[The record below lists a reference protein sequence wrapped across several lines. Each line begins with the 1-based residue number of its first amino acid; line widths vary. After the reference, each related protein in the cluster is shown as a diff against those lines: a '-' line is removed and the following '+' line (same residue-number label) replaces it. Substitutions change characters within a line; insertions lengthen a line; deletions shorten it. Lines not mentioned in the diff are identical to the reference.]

1 MRRSL
6 MFRKRINTGISII
19 LGLFLFLLAPKV
31 FTEEIAQEEIGWPRV
46 LEHPKATVTI
56 YQPQVDSFVDNIIE
70 GRSAVSVILKGE
82 TEPVFGAIWYK
93 ARVET
98 DRDTRMVNILEVK
111 IPRTRFPDSKPEHEK
126 ELSEFLE
133 QEIPKWD
140 MNISLDRLLV
150 DLDLAE
156 KERTAAENLKNDP
169 PKILIEYDPSIL
181 VLIDGKPIME
191 KIENSSLERVVNTP
205 FLIVQDTK
213 SRAYY
218 LNGGELWMTSSNIMG
233 PWSEAKS
240 VPREVSQ
247 ITPKD
252 AGDMQQFEITDNRL
266 PKVIVATEPTELIV
280 LGGKP
285 EYAPIEETDLLYVTN
300 TESDLLMDM
309 ASQQYLILLSGR
321 WYASKSLNGPWAYV
335 PSDGLPESC
344 KNIPE
349 DSENGHL
356 LSFIAGTEQAKEAVL
371 DAEIPQTSAI
381 KRDSG
386 KDLKVEYDGNPKFEK
401 ADGTDVE
408 YAVNTSSA
416 VFKVENTYY
425 CCSEAVWYVSKKAD
439 GPWEVCDKVPDVI
452 YTIPPSCPH
461 YNTKYVYVY
470 DTTPTVVYVG
480 YYPGYM
486 GSYIYGPTIV
496 YGTGWYYRPWY
507 GRYYYPHHWTWGFH
521 VRWNPWYGWG
531 FGFSFGSGPFRFTV
545 GFGGWGGGWWGPV
558 YPRPYG
564 YPGGHR
570 AAYRAG
576 YRAGYWH
583 GASSRGG
590 APRPTPYGSRSNVYN
605 RPQNITRNIQKT
617 QLQDRQ
623 KPNVAQGQ
631 RNNVYTDRNGDVY
644 RRQDSGNWQ
653 KRENGKW
660 SSTQVPSTQ
669 DRTQTRQ
676 PSTKA
681 GSRSTLERQ
690 HQSRQKGAARTRQFQ
705 STQKTSKAS
714 PRRR

>member
-1 MRRSL
+1 
-6 MFRKRINTGISII
+6 MFNKLKNAGISMMLGII
-19 LGLFLFLLAPKV
+19 VLFLA
-31 FTEEIAQEEIGWPRV
+31 TNISAQEPAGEEIGWPRV
-46 LEHPKATVTI
+46 LEHPKAKVTM
-56 YQPQVDSFVDNIIE
+56 YQPQVDSFKDNIIE
-70 GRSAVSVILKGE
+70 GRCAVSVLAEGE
-82 TEPVFGAIWYK
+82 AAPVFGAVWYR

-98 DRDTRMVNILEVK
+98 DRDTRMVRIIDVK

-133 QEIPKWD
+133 QEIPQWEMD
-140 MNISLDRLLV
+140 ISLDRLLA

-156 KERTAAENLKNDP
+156 KERIAADNLKNDP
-169 PKILIEYDPSIL
+169 PKILIEHDPAIL
-181 VLIDGKPIME
+181 VFIDGEPIME
-191 KIENSSLERVVNTP
+191 KIENSNLERVVNTP
-205 FLIVQDTK
+205 FLIVYEKQSKD
-213 SRAYY
+213 YF
-218 LNGGELWMTSSNIMG
+218 LNGGELWMTSSDILG
-233 PWSEAKS
+233 PWSEAKRL
-240 VPREVSQ
+240 PREVSQ

-252 AGDMQQFEITDNRL
+252 PEDMPQIEATDDRL
-266 PKVIVATEPTELIV
+266 PKIIVTTEPAELIV
-280 LGGKP
+280 IDGKP

-300 TESDLLMDM
+300 TESDLFMDM

-321 WYASKSLNGPWAYV
+321 WFVSKSLNGPWAYV
-335 PSDGLPESC
+335 PSEKLPESC

-371 DAEIPQTSAI
+371 DAQIPQTSAI
-381 KRDSG
+381 DRDSG
-386 KDLKVEYDGNPKFEK
+386 KDLKVEYDGKPKFEK
-401 ADGTDVE
+401 AEDTEVE
-408 YAVNTSSA
+408 YAVNTASA

-439 GPWEVCDKVPDVI
+439 GPWEVCDKVPNVI

-470 DTTPTVVYVG
+470 DTTPSVVYVG

-507 GRYYYPHHWTWGFH
+507 GTYYYPHHWTWGFH
-521 VRWNPWYGWG
+521 VRWNPWYGWS
-531 FGFSFGSGPFRFTV
+531 FGFSFGSGPFRFTI
-545 GFGGWGGGWWGPV
+545 GTGGWGGGWWGPA

-583 GASSRGG
+583 GASRGG
-590 APRPTPYGSRSNVYN
+590 APRPTPYGSRNNVYK
-605 RPQNITRNIQKT
+605 RPQNINRNIQKT

-623 KPNVAQGQ
+623 RPNVAQGQ
-631 RNNVYTDRNGDVY
+631 RNNVYTDRSGNVF
-644 RRQDSGNWQ
+644 RRQDNGNWQ
-653 KRENGKW
+653 SREEGKW
-660 SSTQVPSTQ
+660 SSTQRPSTQ
-669 DRTQTRQ
+669 DRAQATKQ
-676 PSTKA
+676 PTTKQ
-681 GSRSTLERQ
+681 RSVSALERQ
-690 HQSRQKGAARTRQFQ
+690 HQSRQRGNTRTRQFQ
-705 STQKTSKAS
+705 SIQKSSGTRA
-714 PRRR
+714 RRR

>member
-6 MFRKRINTGISII
+6 MFEKLKNTGVCII
-19 LGLFLFLLAPKV
+19 LGLSLLFLAPNI
-31 FTEEIAQEEIGWPRV
+31 FTQEIAQEEIGWPRE
-46 LEHPKATVTI
+46 LEHPKGKITI
-56 YQPQVDSFVDNIIE
+56 YQPQVDSFEDNIIE

-82 TEPVFGAIWYK
+82 AEPVFGAVWYK
-93 ARVET
+93 AHVET
-98 DRDTRMVNILEVK
+98 DRDTRMVNIIDIK
-111 IPRTRFPDSKPEHEK
+111 ILRTRFPDSKPEHEK
-126 ELSEFLE
+126 ELSKYLE

-140 MNISLDRLLV
+140 MNISLDRLIAG
-150 DLDLAE
+150 LDLAE
-156 KERTAAENLKNDP
+156 KERIAAENLKTDP
-169 PKILIEYDPSIL
+169 PKIIIEYDPSIL
-181 VLIDGKPIME
+181 VIIDGEPIME
-191 KIENSSLERVVNTP
+191 KIENTSLKRVVNTP

-213 SRAYY
+213 SKTYY

-240 VPREVSQ
+240 LPREVSQ
-247 ITPKD
+247 ITPKNPEE
-252 AGDMQQFEITDNRL
+252 MPQIEINDNRL
-266 PKVIVATEPTELIV
+266 PKVKVATEPTELIV
-280 LGGKP
+280 IDGKP

-309 ASQQYLILLSGR
+309 ASQQYLVLLSGR
-321 WYASKSLNGPWAYV
+321 WYVSKSLSGPWMYV

-356 LSFIAGTEQAKEAVL
+356 LAFIAGTEQAKEAVL

-386 KDLKVEYDGNPKFEK
+386 KDMKVEYDGNPKFEK
-401 ADGTDVE
+401 AEGTEVE
-408 YAVNTSSA
+408 YAVNTASA

-439 GPWEVCDKVPDVI
+439 GPWEVCDSVPDVI

-470 DTTPTVVYVG
+470 DTTPSVVYVG

-531 FGFSFGSGPFRFTV
+531 FGFSFGSGPFRFTM
-545 GFGGWGGGWWGPV
+545 GFGGWGGGWWGPA

-576 YRAGYWH
+576 YRAGYWQ
-583 GASSRGG
+583 GASRGG
-590 APRPTPYGSRSNVYN
+590 PPRPTPYGSRSNIYN
-605 RPQNITRNIQKT
+605 RPQNITRNIQIK

-631 RNNVYTDRNGDVY
+631 RNNIYTDRNGDVY
-644 RRQDSGNWQ
+644 RRQDNGNWQ
-653 KRENGKW
+653 KRDNGKW
-660 SSTQVPSTQ
+660 SSTQRPSTQ

-681 GSRSTLERQ
+681 GSRSTLEKQ
-690 HQSRQKGAARTRQFQ
+690 HQSRQKGATRTRQFQ
-705 STQKTSKAS
+705 STQKSSVARTRK
-714 PRRR
+714 R

>member
-1 MRRSL
+1 MRRHFMSNKQKN
-6 MFRKRINTGISII
+6 RGIYFI
-19 LGLFLFLLAPKV
+19 LGLFLLFFVPSV
-31 FTEEIAQEEIGWPRV
+31 FTQEPIEDDVGWPRV
-46 LEHPKATVTI
+46 LEHPKGKITI
-56 YQPQVDSFVDNIIE
+56 YQPQVDRFEDNIIE
-70 GRSAVSVILKGE
+70 GRSAVSVVLTGE
-82 TEPVFGAIWYK
+82 TEPFFGAIWYK

-98 DRDTRMVNILEVK
+98 DRDTRMVNIIDLK
-111 IPRTRFPDSKPEHEK
+111 IPRIRFPDSTPEQEK
-126 ELSEFLE
+126 GLAEFLE

-140 MNISLDRLLV
+140 MNISLDRLLAG
-150 DLDLAE
+150 LDLAE
-156 KERTAAENLKNDP
+156 KERIAAENLKNDP

-181 VLIDGKPIME
+181 VLIDGEPIME

-218 LNGGELWMTSSNIMG
+218 LNGGDLWMTSSNIKG
-233 PWSEAKS
+233 PWKEAKS
-240 VPREVSQ
+240 IPREVSQ

-252 AGDMQQFEITDNRL
+252 PEDVPKFEAADNRL

-280 LGGKP
+280 IDGKP
-285 EYAPIEETDLLYVTN
+285 EYAPIQDTDLLYVTN

-309 ASQQYLILLSGR
+309 ASQQYLVLLSGR
-321 WYASKSLNGPWAYV
+321 WYASKSLSGSWAYV
-335 PSDGLPESC
+335 PSDRLPESC

-381 KRDSG
+381 QRDSG

-401 ADGTDVE
+401 AEGTEVE
-408 YAVNTSSA
+408 YSVNTSSA

-425 CCSEAVWYVSKKAD
+425 CCSEAVWYVSRKAD
-439 GPWEVCDKVPDVI
+439 GPWDVCDKVPDVI

-470 DTTPTVVYVG
+470 DSTPSVVYVG

-486 GSYIYGPTIV
+486 GSYIYGPTVV

-507 GRYYYPHHWTWGFH
+507 GTYYYPHHWTWGFH
-521 VRWNPWYGWG
+521 VRWNPWYGWS
-531 FGFSFGSGPFRFTV
+531 FGFSFGSGPFRFNV
-545 GFGGWGGGWWGPV
+545 GFGGWGGGWWGPA

-583 GASSRGG
+583 GASRGG

-605 RPQNITRNIQKT
+605 RPKNINRNIQKT

-623 KPNVAQGQ
+623 RPNVAQGQ

-644 RRQDSGNWQ
+644 RRQDNGDWQ

-660 SSTQVPSTQ
+660 SSTQRPSTQ
-669 DRTQTRQ
+669 DRAQTRQ

-681 GSRSTLERQ
+681 SSRSTLERQ
-690 HQSRQKGAARTRQFQ
+690 YQSRKKGTARTHQFQSIQKSSGARTR
-705 STQKTSKAS
+705 
-714 PRRR
+714 RR